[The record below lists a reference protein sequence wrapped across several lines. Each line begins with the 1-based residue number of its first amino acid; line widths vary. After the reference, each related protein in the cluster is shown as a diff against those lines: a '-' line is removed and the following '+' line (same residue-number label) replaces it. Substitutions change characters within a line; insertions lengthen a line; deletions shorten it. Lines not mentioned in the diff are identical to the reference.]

1 MDQFFPKNKF
11 DATLRL
17 VIGVILIGWLLV
29 YGLVYRA
36 RYPDKLVA
44 LYNEPWWRLLLV
56 GLVVLS
62 ASWCPRVAILSA
74 LTVLLYFSDMDT
86 LTNT

>member
-1 MDQFFPKNKF
+1 MEQLFPKTKF

-17 VIGVILIGWLLV
+17 IVGVTLIGWLLV

-36 RYPDKLVA
+36 RYPDKLVV

-62 ASWCPRVAILSA
+62 AFWCPRVSA
-74 LTVLLYFSDMDT
+74 LFALVVLLYFSDMDT
-86 LTNT
+86 LTSK